1 MLREPVQNTTHRP
14 LVEASA
20 DVPVDMFAGTT
31 GLVAEGGRS
40 SDSVRDPWA
49 ERFVARPVDDRRAA
63 AVAER
68 ATGELSG
75 VSVLVPADDR
85 RGPAIAERLARTAPD
100 RLRLEQIAVTIP
112 AAGAPLGDRAVAL
125 EQAVLAVSSDF
136 VVVPTDHTAD
146 FDRLPELLVHMW
158 LEGADVGLMGP
169 TAGQP
174 AVRPADPVARRRPLY
189 MSRNHPSRFRAERV
203 VDPMPEPGLPA
214 PDAAARVAA
223 WLGLSEDP
231 VPGRLVVVRRW
242 VARWL
247 LSDVGR
253 AAAPVEEFADRA
265 RVLGLSVVELV
276 DRRSSN

>member
-1 MLREPVQNTTHRP
+1 MLRESVQSTFDLP
-14 LVEASA
+14 
-20 DVPVDMFAGTT
+20 
-31 GLVAEGGRS
+31 GG
-40 SDSVRDPWA
+40 DAVRDPWA
-49 ERFVARPVDDRRAA
+49 ERFVARPVGERRAA
-63 AVAER
+63 EVADRAV
-68 ATGELSG
+68 GELSG
-75 VSVLVPADDR
+75 VAVLVPADDR
-85 RGPAIAERLARTAPD
+85 RGPALADRIARRAPERVRI
-100 RLRLEQIAVTIP
+100 EQVP
-112 AAGAPLGDRAVAL
+112 VEVPRAGAPLGDRAVAL

-146 FDRLPELLVHMW
+146 LDRLPELLVQMW

-169 TAGQP
+169 SAGHP
-174 AVRPADPVARRRPLY
+174 AVRPSDPVARRRQLFMASGPAA
-189 MSRNHPSRFRAERV
+189 PRADRI
-203 VDPMPEPGLPA
+203 VDPIPSSALPA
-214 PDAAARVAA
+214 DDAAARVAS

-231 VPGRLVVVRRW
+231 APGRLVVLRRW